1 MWVEARSI
9 ISSAIN
15 NADELI
21 KYDLYVH
28 YIVDVVWKLILFS
41 LSPNV

>member
-15 NADELI
+15 SADELI
-21 KYDLYVH
+21 KYDLYVD
-28 YIVDVVWKLILFS
+28 YIVTVVWKLIL
-41 LSPNV
+41 LA

>member
-15 NADELI
+15 SADELI

-28 YIVDVVWKLILFS
+28 NIVAAV
-41 LSPNV
+41 

>member
-15 NADELI
+15 SADELI
-21 KYDLYVH
+21 KYDLYVD
-28 YIVDVVWKLILFS
+28 YVVAVVWKLILFS